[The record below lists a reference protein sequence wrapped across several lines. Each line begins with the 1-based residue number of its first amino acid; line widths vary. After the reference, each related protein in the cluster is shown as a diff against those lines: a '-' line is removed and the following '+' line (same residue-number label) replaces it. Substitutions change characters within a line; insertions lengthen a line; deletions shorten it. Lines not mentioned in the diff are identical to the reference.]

1 MPLTEIPAPE
11 SAVDHILRARLEAP
25 GLMDLLGQ
33 IEASL
38 KPAAS
43 HPPLPG
49 VSEHLGPDRHIVLW
63 LIDGFATRYRRHT
76 PLLGADYVTD
86 LETVFPSTTATAI
99 TSILTGRT
107 PAQHG
112 LLGWHTRLPSAER
125 TLTVLMGQ
133 ERDAE
138 DRPATLGYR
147 ELTGRVQPDRLVDR
161 LGCHTTMIGPDWI
174 GGTPYNRMMNSSAAF
189 IGFEDLSELPARVAA
204 HVNATPGPHF
214 TYVYWSE
221 LDHLGHQY
229 GPESPEVERHLKQ
242 LDLAYTATCAQ
253 IQRPESVFLT
263 TADHGMRTMER
274 RLDLRE
280 HPAVQACLRHRLT
293 GEPRAAI
300 AHVREGRDTDFL
312 TALDAAFGAD
322 VAAVPAADWLGPGTL
337 GLPPGHHREH
347 PELRARAGD
356 YLLLPAE
363 DAYLVDPPDDDE
375 GPFFVGAHG
384 GLSPEERHIP
394 LFLRNI
400 GQSR

>member
-1 MPLTEIPAPE
+1 MSVTATPTAH
-11 SAVDHILRARLEAP
+11 SAVDAILCARLESP

-38 KPAAS
+38 NPAAS

-49 VSEHLGPDRHIVLW
+49 ASEHLGADRHIVLW

-99 TSILTGRT
+99 TSILTGRH

-112 LLGWHTRLPSAER
+112 LLGWHTRLSAAER

-133 ERDAE
+133 ERDSE
-138 DRPATLGYR
+138 DRINTLGYR
-147 ELTGRVQPDRLVDR
+147 ELTGRVQPDRLSDR
-161 LGCHTTMIGPDWI
+161 LGCGMTCIGPEWI
-174 GGTPYNRMMNSSAAF
+174 GDTPYNRMMNGGADF

-221 LDHLGHQY
+221 LDHLGHEY

-293 GEPRAAI
+293 GEPRAAL
-300 AHVREGRDTDFL
+300 AHVREGRDADFL
-312 TALDAAFGAD
+312 AALHAAFGDD
-322 VAAVPAADWLGPGTL
+322 VAVVPAADWLEPGAQDRTL
-337 GLPPGHHREH
+337 GHGPEH

-363 DAYLVDPPDDDE
+363 DAYLVDPPADDE

-400 GQSR
+400 GQTR

>member
-1 MPLTEIPAPE
+1 MTAPLTAA
-11 SAVDHILRARLEAP
+11 SAVDAILRARLESP

-38 KPAAS
+38 NPAAS
-43 HPPLPG
+43 HPPLAG
-49 VSEHLGPDRHIVLW
+49 VSEHLGSDRHIVLW

-99 TSILTGRT
+99 SSILTGRA

-112 LLGWHTRLPSAER
+112 LLGWHTRLSAAER

-133 ERDAE
+133 ERDSE
-138 DRPATLGYR
+138 DRVSTLGYR
-147 ELTGRVQPDRLVDR
+147 ELTGRVQPDRLNDR
-161 LGCHTTMIGPDWI
+161 IDCGMTCIGPEWI
-174 GGTPYNRMMNSSAAF
+174 GGTPYNRMMNGGGDF

-221 LDHLGHQY
+221 LDHLGHEY

-263 TADHGMRTMER
+263 TADHGMRSMER

-293 GEPRAAI
+293 GEPRASL
-300 AHVREGRDTDFL
+300 AHVREGRDADFL
-312 TALDAAFGAD
+312 AALHAAFGDD
-322 VAAVPAADWLGPGTL
+322 VTVVPTADWLDPGTL
-337 GLPPGHHREH
+337 GLPPGHDREH

-363 DAYLVDPPDDDE
+363 DAYLVDPPTDDE

-400 GQSR
+400 GQTR

>member
-1 MPLTEIPAPE
+1 MSVTATPTAH
-11 SAVDHILRARLEAP
+11 SAVDAILRARLESP

-38 KPAAS
+38 NAAAS
-43 HPPLPG
+43 HPPLAG

-63 LIDGFATRYRRHT
+63 LIDGFAARYRRHT
-76 PLLGADYVTD
+76 PLLGADHVTD

-99 TSILTGRT
+99 TSILTGRH
-107 PAQHG
+107 PARHG
-112 LLGWHTRLPSAER
+112 LLGWHTRLAAAER

-133 ERDAE
+133 ERGAD
-138 DRPATLGYR
+138 DHPATLGYR
-147 ELTGRVQPDRLVDR
+147 ELTGRVQPDRLGDR
-161 LGCHTTMIGPDWI
+161 LDCGMTFIGPEWI
-174 GGTPYNRMMNSSAAF
+174 GGTPYNRMMSRGADF

-221 LDHLGHQY
+221 LDHLGHEY
-229 GPESPEVERHLKQ
+229 GPDSPEVERHLKQ

-253 IQRPESVFLT
+253 IQRQESVFLT
-263 TADHGMRTMER
+263 TADHGMRTVER

-293 GEPRAAI
+293 GEPRAAL
-300 AHVREGRDTDFL
+300 AHIRTGQHADFL
-312 TALDAAFGAD
+312 QALERAFGDD
-322 VAAVPAADWLGPGTL
+322 VLAIPQAEWLGHGTL
-337 GLPPGHHREH
+337 GPEPQH

-356 YLLLPAE
+356 YLLLPVE
-363 DAYLVDPPDDDE
+363 DAYLVDPPADDE